1 MNITK
6 ISKSKSDTNN
16 ETKSF
21 FILNM
26 NYQPQTLINLLKKN
40 PSLVNKKDKK
50 NETLLTYA
58 IKRKNEEICS
68 IILASPIIDLSYKD
82 TKGNSYLHI
91 SIINQLLNI
100 TKLLIKKRINL
111 NLQNNDGNTALH
123 FAYNAGNVKLIAV
136 LIENNADLD
145 IKNKEGLVPEKI
157 EINSLKD
164 LYDNNTIDN
173 ENDFIEN
180 KSFCYKS
187 YDDDNNK
194 KEKENYI
201 YNQINSENY
210 TNSKVTENDKNSF
223 KYSLVN
229 FSYSEDSIKE
239 NHQDINKDNDIQNIN
254 EGNKT
259 ISDIFNLTS
268 SLTYK
273 EKMKNVSNINSHKI
287 GDFQILEKDN
297 DIINL
302 QISNG
307 KNMENISMRYALNS
321 KENEKKNL
329 SKNFNSFNKS
339 KSDKFFEYSTSI
351 SKEEKDFRK
360 NKENI
365 ISNKNNN
372 ECIND
377 EENIIYNDKGMD
389 QDFIF
394 SPFVTIGEPHNQYMD
409 IINEQ
414 NNYKR
419 NTDNFYIKSK
429 NKYIKKNDI
438 SNNNNYSS
446 KTLNEESNIYKKAK
460 CNIIFKMNYS
470 QDSLYIF
477 LSEIK
482 LEKYYNL
489 LYSNGF
495 EDIQLLINQE
505 KKSNAISD
513 FELKEAGIVPPGD
526 RAKILIHLEERAGK
540 FSFQIPKSVYYISE
554 KLDNIM
560 EDENIKKIYNW
571 LKSIK
576 VENYLDNWIGGGYYS
591 IELMLMQMKSCNP
604 INDSIMK
611 EELGINKIGHRA
623 LIINKLVE
631 DGNMFYNKL
640 KSATL
645 VVGNNETNKN
655 CDCIIF

>member
-239 NHQDINKDNDIQNIN
+239 NHQYINKDNDIQNIN

-321 KENEKKNL
+321 KENEKK
-329 SKNFNSFNKS
+329 
-339 KSDKFFEYSTSI
+339 KF
-351 SKEEKDFRK
+351 
-360 NKENI
+360 
-365 ISNKNNN
+365 
-372 ECIND
+372 
-377 EENIIYNDKGMD
+377 
-389 QDFIF
+389 
-394 SPFVTIGEPHNQYMD
+394 
-409 IINEQ
+409 
-414 NNYKR
+414 
-419 NTDNFYIKSK
+419 
-429 NKYIKKNDI
+429 IKK
-438 SNNNNYSS
+438 
-446 KTLNEESNIYKKAK
+446 
-460 CNIIFKMNYS
+460 F
-470 QDSLYIF
+470 
-477 LSEIK
+477 
-482 LEKYYNL
+482 
-489 LYSNGF
+489 
-495 EDIQLLINQE
+495 
-505 KKSNAISD
+505 
-513 FELKEAGIVPPGD
+513 
-526 RAKILIHLEERAGK
+526 
-540 FSFQIPKSVYYISE
+540 
-554 KLDNIM
+554 
-560 EDENIKKIYNW
+560 
-571 LKSIK
+571 
-576 VENYLDNWIGGGYYS
+576 
-591 IELMLMQMKSCNP
+591 
-604 INDSIMK
+604 
-611 EELGINKIGHRA
+611 
-623 LIINKLVE
+623 
-631 DGNMFYNKL
+631 
-640 KSATL
+640 
-645 VVGNNETNKN
+645 
-655 CDCIIF
+655 